1 MSDTPEH
8 THPDAHPAEAGDVTE
23 IHHDD
28 PSEHEYPVALG
39 GIKGIVAH
47 LRDAVLS
54 GEERRERDLAF
65 HQEVAKTVRA
75 PRPTDP
81 TLLSKTRREERRE
94 LKAARAR
101 EKMIGHSYEQWSY
114 ERWNVEPERDL
125 DARGNYRG
133 GKLAERQLGD
143 IGTPAFVSRVAA
155 ETSTKAERKSK
166 MKQHKRHVKLGGKI
180 AAYLANNDLAQTGD
194 DKASAKIRQR
204 RVRLP
209 RR

>member
-1 MSDTPEH
+1 MSDYTEH
-8 THPDAHPAEAGDVTE
+8 SRPDARPAEAADVTE
-23 IHHDD
+23 IHHG

-39 GIKGIVAH
+39 GIKGIVAR
-47 LRDAVLS
+47 LRDAVAL
-54 GEERRERDLAF
+54 GADEQIERDLAF
-65 HQEVAKTVRA
+65 HQEVAETVRT

-81 TLLSKTRREERRE
+81 TLLSKSKREERKE

-101 EKMIGHSYEQWSY
+101 EKMIGHTYEQWSY

-155 ETSTKAERKSK
+155 ETSTRGERKSK
-166 MKQHKRHVKLGGKI
+166 MRQHKRHVQLGAQIG
-180 AAYLANNDLAQTGD
+180 AYLINNDLAQTGD
-194 DKASAKIRQR
+194 DKASEKIRR
-204 RVRLP
+204 RIRLP